1 MLGRPE
7 HDPGRRDAAQEND
20 CAKDNHDL
28 HRDKLS
34 RFRRDPIYPFLPWA
48 QLVSHCLCP
57 RWRCQPMLRIA
68 AVQAA
73 LELKIPFDLRPPQN
87 LLKSSTKY
95 PLGCSS
101 SMSDFQWSSQSVER
115 ALSTLPLGVGS
126 LVLDTRP
133 LLDKVAII
141 GRLVG
146 PQKNAADLGSSRRK

>member
-1 MLGRPE
+1 MTRARVTLPRRMTAQRIITICIATSSAVFVAILFIFPPLG
-7 HDPGRRDAAQEND
+7 AAG
-20 CAKDNHDL
+20 
-28 HRDKLS
+28 
-34 RFRRDPIYPFLPWA
+34 LPLFVPA
-48 QLVSHCLCP
+48 LEVSTHAAD
-57 RWRCQPMLRIA
+57 R